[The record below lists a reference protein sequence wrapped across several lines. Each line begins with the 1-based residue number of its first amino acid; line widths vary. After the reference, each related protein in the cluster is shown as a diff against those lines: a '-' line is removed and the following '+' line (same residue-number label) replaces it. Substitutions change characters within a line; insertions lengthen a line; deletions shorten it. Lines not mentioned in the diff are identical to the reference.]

1 EVTREFTLT
10 GHTAGI
16 ECLAISPDGRTLVSG
31 DDAASVIVWNLTTG
45 ELVQSIQCPF
55 NGAISAV
62 VWIHLRDT
70 KDTCFVFGCAD
81 GSLHVYRR
89 KGANLSFE
97 FVSVNSEGHDGP
109 IEDLCFDP
117 VHCRIASVGGGHPQ
131 VWKVSSTDLTTG
143 NTILDNPPKSSATAR
158 SVAFYEEGCSVL
170 VGYLES
176 REMSCFVIEPW
187 SLKWTRSLKSRIGN
201 WAFCNRDGA
210 DLFITNL
217 VDGIDQ
223 YKLPDF
229 VKVKVFPHAIKS
241 NFPLQVATTH
251 RGTWVVSGGDSGF
264 ARLFDRQSGQLLQLL
279 HH

>member
-1 EVTREFTLT
+1 
-10 GHTAGI
+10 
-16 ECLAISPDGRTLVSG
+16 
-31 DDAASVIVWNLTTG
+31 VIVWNLTTG

-131 VWKVSSTDLTTG
+131 VWKVSSTGTLTSMLKISASKEAIARNVFFANEGMDL
-143 NTILDNPPKSSATAR
+143 
-158 SVAFYEEGCSVL
+158 L
-170 VGYLES
+170 VFYLETH
-176 REMSCFVIEPW
+176 EM
-187 SLKWTRSLKSRIGN
+187 
-201 WAFCNRDGA
+201 
-210 DLFITNL
+210 
-217 VDGIDQ
+217 
-223 YKLPDF
+223 
-229 VKVKVFPHAIKS
+229 
-241 NFPLQVATTH
+241 
-251 RGTWVVSGGDSGF
+251 
-264 ARLFDRQSGQLLQLL
+264 
-279 HH
+279 